1 MTIVTCLPHFTFCCV
16 EFITYIFNS
25 WEEEGLQMHSI
36 LELNIAALLYFQLL
50 LDTVL
55 SSVGKLGDKA

>member
-1 MTIVTCLPHFTFCCV
+1 
-16 EFITYIFNS
+16 
-25 WEEEGLQMHSI
+25 MHSI